1 MANKI
6 VVKHRSADIG
16 EPSDLLAGEI
26 AANINA
32 AGKKLYI
39 GTGTGNIVFPD
50 QSYTDATYLTSE
62 TSHAD
67 VVVDGDFAS
76 SGLMTTDGAGV
87 YSITTLDTSTSL
99 GTSDTAVPTQNAVK
113 SYVDSAVAGG
123 VNYQGAYDASTNTPD
138 LDTTPSG
145 VLKGHMYTVT
155 VAGTFFTVD
164 LEVGDVLI
172 AEIDNAAAEA
182 DWTIVQRNIIDDT
195 LVDGGTF

>member
-123 VNYQGAYDASTNTPD
+123 VRQSTT
-138 LDTTPSG
+138 
-145 VLKGHMYTVT
+145 T
-155 VAGTFFTVD
+155 VASLPTASSNTGHRYMVSDSTVAASGNFGATVVGSGSNVVPVFSDGTNW
-164 LEVGDVLI
+164 LI
-172 AEIDNAAAEA
+172 
-182 DWTIVQRNIIDDT
+182 
-195 LVDGGTF
+195 G